1 MSPYPIDVIVALVS
15 NALLIQSAYL
25 WGTVLLAHVVNSI
38 GMFSGPVIL
47 SVFKDLRPPQ
57 LLKQVL

>member
-25 WGTVLLAHVVNSI
+25 WYTVLLAYVINSL

-47 SVFKDLRPPQ
+47 SVFKDLWPPQ
-57 LLKQVL
+57 